1 MEPAGSQGVWGLDD
15 FQFLPF
21 IWGSSQLIGTEGAP
35 APLSFPAHPGVG
47 CVWSVR
53 PPPFLPRCCCSGP
66 TVTACKAG
74 IRPAIDGGCL
84 LSTLCCEPAW
94 QAGGGGGRVC

>member
-21 IWGSSQLIGTEGAP
+21 IWGSSQLIGTEGDP
-35 APLSFPAHPGVG
+35 SPPSPGV
-47 CVWSVR
+47 CSVR
-53 PPPFLPRCCCSGP
+53 RCPPSCPPFPPRFCCSGQ

-74 IRPAIDGGCL
+74 IRPAIEGGCL
-84 LSTLCCEPAW
+84 LSTLCCEPAL
-94 QAGGGGGRVC
+94 AGRGRRRQSVPR